1 MKSQILASSLFTT
14 VFLAFA
20 SATTMADD
28 PHVKLATTARFD
40 LVADAHVAVLDDGK
54 VAAGNGTLAR
64 RNWVSESEQ
73 PRGYTVNFPI
83 THRGWKP
90 LAVRFTPVH
99 DGTVSLSLM
108 GPWEQVSPGVLYRQ
122 EVLWDDLRA
131 DGAVLTDGGF
141 ESRRGAQSGSW
152 QTGGGSVVEQST
164 DAPALEGTRYAR
176 TWHNQ
181 TLSTSFK
188 VVGGRPV
195 TIHVSARAVRPA
207 GLIEMKRLNGSTTRA
222 HLAARRFRR
231 GANLGN
237 GLESPPGQDWGGH
250 YSPKDLRIMHAEGF
264 DHVRIP
270 AGWHHYTGPGP
281 EFRIRREFFGR
292 VDELVHAGLREGIA
306 VLINIHHFDEFTSN
320 PKEQTPRFL
329 AIWRQIAEHYSKAPD
344 GLAFELLNEPKDAA
358 TTEIINP
365 IFAEAIRQ
373 IRRIDP
379 KRTIFLGPSKWNSI
393 SELPKLQLP
402 GDDDNL
408 IVTVH
413 NYEPF
418 YFTHQGA
425 NWAGPDT
432 KVTGI
437 LFPGPP
443 AKPLS
448 LDPGLKVNSW
458 VLDWIKAYNTQPTAT
473 NPSSP
478 RAFLDAVDQAR
489 EWSEYYGRPIHV
501 GEFGCFTTAEPVS
514 RANYYRAFRE
524 SAEKAGLGWA
534 IWDWKAGFHY
544 WNEQTNKPEPGMHDA
559 LFGSLSSRTIQ

>member
-1 MKSQILASSLFTT
+1 MKSQVLASSVFAI

-20 SATTMADD
+20 PFKTMADD
-28 PHVKLATTARFD
+28 EHVKLASTARFD
-40 LVADAHVAVLDDGK
+40 VVADAQVGVLDDGK
-54 VAAGNGTLAR
+54 VVAGNGKIAR
-64 RNWVSESEQ
+64 RNWVPESEK
-73 PRGYTVNFPI
+73 PGGYTVDFPI
-83 THRGWKP
+83 TSLGWKP

-99 DGTVSLSLM
+99 DGTVTLSLM
-108 GPWEQVSPGVLYRQ
+108 GPWEQVSPGLLYRQ
-122 EVLWDDLRA
+122 EILWDDLRA

-141 ESRRGAQSGSW
+141 ESWQGDRTRGWQS
-152 QTGGGSVVEQST
+152 GGGSVVEQSN
-164 DAPALEGTRYAR
+164 DVAALEGTRFAR

-181 TLSTSFK
+181 TLSTSFS

-195 TIHVSARAVRPA
+195 TIRVSARAVRPA
-207 GLIEMKRLNGSTTRA
+207 GTIEMKRLKGRTTAA

-237 GLESPPGQDWGGH
+237 GLEAPPGQDWGGH
-250 YSPKDLRIMHAEGF
+250 YTPKDLRIIRAEGF

-281 EFRIRREFFGR
+281 ECRIRPEFFRR
-292 VDELVHAGLREGIA
+292 VDELAHAGLREGLA
-306 VLINIHHFDEFTSN
+306 VLINIHHFDDFTSN

-329 AIWRQIAEHYSKAPD
+329 AIWRQIATHYASAPE

-358 TTEIINP
+358 TTEVVNP

-379 KRTIFLGPSKWNSI
+379 KRTIFVGPSKWNSI

-425 NWAGPDT
+425 DWAGPDT

-448 LDPGLKVNSW
+448 PDPILKVNSW
-458 VLDWIKAYNTQPTAT
+458 VLDWIKVYNSQPTAT

-489 EWSEYYGRPIHV
+489 EWSEYYGRPVHV
-501 GEFGCFTTAEPVS
+501 GEFGCFTKAEPVS

-544 WNEQTNKPEPGMHDA
+544 WSERTGKPEPGMHEA
-559 LFGSLSSRTIQ
+559 LFGKSSSRTIR

>member
-1 MKSQILASSLFTT
+1 M
-14 VFLAFA
+14 
-20 SATTMADD
+20 
-28 PHVKLATTARFD
+28 
-40 LVADAHVAVLDDGK
+40 
-54 VAAGNGTLAR
+54 
-64 RNWVSESEQ
+64 
-73 PRGYTVNFPI
+73 
-83 THRGWKP
+83 
-90 LAVRFTPVH
+90 
-99 DGTVSLSLM
+99 
-108 GPWEQVSPGVLYRQ
+108 
-122 EVLWDDLRA
+122 
-131 DGAVLTDGGF
+131 TDGGF
-141 ESRRGAQSGSW
+141 ESRQGHRAGGW
-152 QTGGGSVVEQST
+152 QNGGGTVVEQST
-164 DAPALEGTRYAR
+164 GVAAIEGTHYGR

-181 TLSTSFK
+181 TLSTSLN

-195 TIHVSARAVRPA
+195 TIRVSARAVRPED
-207 GLIEMKRLNGSTTRA
+207 LIEMKRLNSRTTPA

-237 GLESPPGQDWGGH
+237 GLEAPPGQNWGGH
-250 YSPKDLRIMHAEGF
+250 YTPQDLRIMHAEGF

-270 AGWHHYTGPGP
+270 AGWHNYTGPGP
-281 EFRIRREFFGR
+281 KFRIRPEFFAR
-292 VDELVHAGLREGIA
+292 VDELANAGLGEGLA
-306 VLINIHHFDEFTSN
+306 VLINIHHFDDFTTN
-320 PKEQTPRFL
+320 PKEQSPRFL
-329 AIWRQIAEHYSKAPD
+329 DIWRQIAEHYSRAPE
-344 GLAFELLNEPKDAA
+344 GLALELLNEPKDAA
-358 TTEIINP
+358 TTEVINP
-365 IFAEAIRQ
+365 IFAEAIRE

-393 SELPKLQLP
+393 AELPKLQLP
-402 GDDDNL
+402 DDDDNL
-408 IVTVH
+408 VVTVH
-413 NYEPF
+413 NYDPF

-448 LDPGLKVNSW
+448 PDPSLKVNKW

-478 RAFLDAVDQAR
+478 HAFLGAVDQAR

-524 SAEKAGLGWA
+524 AGEKAGFGWA

-544 WNEQTNKPEPGMHDA
+544 WNAKTNKAEPGMHDA
-559 LFGSLSSRTIQ
+559 LFGPASSRTMH

>member
-40 LVADAHVAVLDDGK
+40 LVADAQVAVLDDGK

-195 TIHVSARAVRPA
+195 TIHVNAA
-207 GLIEMKRLNGSTTRA
+207 GSPSGGADRDE
-222 HLAARRFRR
+222 AA
-231 GANLGN
+231 
-237 GLESPPGQDWGGH
+237 QWQH
-250 YSPKDLRIMHAEGF
+250 
-264 DHVRIP
+264 
-270 AGWHHYTGPGP
+270 
-281 EFRIRREFFGR
+281 
-292 VDELVHAGLREGIA
+292 
-306 VLINIHHFDEFTSN
+306 
-320 PKEQTPRFL
+320 
-329 AIWRQIAEHYSKAPD
+329 
-344 GLAFELLNEPKDAA
+344 
-358 TTEIINP
+358 
-365 IFAEAIRQ
+365 
-373 IRRIDP
+373 
-379 KRTIFLGPSKWNSI
+379 
-393 SELPKLQLP
+393 
-402 GDDDNL
+402 
-408 IVTVH
+408 
-413 NYEPF
+413 
-418 YFTHQGA
+418 HQGA
-425 NWAGPDT
+425 SGC
-432 KVTGI
+432 
-437 LFPGPP
+437 
-443 AKPLS
+443 
-448 LDPGLKVNSW
+448 
-458 VLDWIKAYNTQPTAT
+458 AT
-473 NPSSP
+473 IS
-478 RAFLDAVDQAR
+478 AR
-489 EWSEYYGRPIHV
+489 G
-501 GEFGCFTTAEPVS
+501 
-514 RANYYRAFRE
+514 
-524 SAEKAGLGWA
+524 
-534 IWDWKAGFHY
+534 
-544 WNEQTNKPEPGMHDA
+544 
-559 LFGSLSSRTIQ
+559 